1 MSVED
6 KYAGQDVERAD
17 GFDEEAT
24 LKELAALSL
33 IEYGRKRKD
42 KAKEI
47 GVTAGLLDAAV
58 EGHRRKTQSADD
70 GEGSAVL
77 FPDIEPWDEEVNGA
91 ELIAE
96 IEAAIQRRVVMPT
109 GTPAAVAHWVLF
121 AHTHEAHVVSP
132 ILAILAPDR
141 NAPPKYAVHS
151 QHRSAER

>member
-1 MSVED
+1 MSIED

-58 EGHRRKTQSADD
+58 EGYRRKTQSADD
-70 GEGSAVL
+70 DEGSTVRP
-77 FPDIEPWDEEVNGA
+77 FYS
-91 ELIAE
+91 
-96 IEAAIQRRVVMPT
+96 R
-109 GTPAAVAHWVLF
+109 
-121 AHTHEAHVVSP
+121 
-132 ILAILAPDR
+132 ILSR
-141 NAPPKYAVHS
+141 GK
-151 QHRSAER
+151 RK